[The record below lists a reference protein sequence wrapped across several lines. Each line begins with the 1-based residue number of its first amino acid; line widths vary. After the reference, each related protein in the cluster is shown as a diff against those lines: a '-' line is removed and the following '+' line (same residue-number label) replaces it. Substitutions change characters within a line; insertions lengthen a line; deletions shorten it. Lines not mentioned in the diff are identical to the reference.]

1 VLYTTDDLRVGFTMT
16 DPKHLGKVLMVDDV
30 FENIDMMLRVLNR
43 EGYEVVIA
51 RDGEEAMVKVAEH
64 QPDIILLDVMMPG
77 IDGFQVCQR
86 LKQDD
91 STKDIPVIFITAL
104 ANTVYIVKG
113 FEVGAVDFI
122 TKPFRPKE
130 VVARVNTHLTV
141 TRQRKEIERLRE
153 QDRVYFE
160 KLSAMKDDVMNMA
173 SHDLKNPLNN
183 VKTAVSL
190 LRRQGGAGDEK
201 GEELLRIIENS
212 AEQMKNLI
220 TGLLDLAKIETGRAI
235 NLQPVKVNKFLDD
248 NLSIFKL
255 VAQDKNITLSFT
267 PIDEEAVV
275 PLDLERMEQVLQNL
289 LSNAIKYTPTGG
301 KVSLGAEITPV
312 SIVIKIQ
319 DTGMG
324 IPKDDLPHLFEKFYR
339 VKNSAH
345 MQVEG
350 TGLGLS
356 IVKSIVEKHDGTIT
370 VESEFYRGTTFSI
383 HLPY

>member
-1 VLYTTDDLRVGFTMT
+1 MADIK
-16 DPKHLGKVLMVDDV
+16 PLGKVLIVDDV
-30 FENIDMMLRVLNR
+30 YENIDMMLRVLNR
-43 EGYEVVIA
+43 EGYEVLIA
-51 RDGEEAMVKVAEH
+51 KDGEEALDKVIEYK
-64 QPDIILLDVMMPG
+64 PDIILLDVMMPG

-86 LKQDD
+86 LKQNEA
-91 STKDIPVIFITAL
+91 TKDIPVIFITAL

-141 TRQRKEIERLRE
+141 TRQRQEIERLRE

-173 SHDLKNPLNN
+173 SHDLKNPLNT

-190 LRRQGGAGDEK
+190 MRRRNPDMDEK
-201 GEELLRIIENS
+201 TSELLHIIENS
-212 AEQMKNLI
+212 AEMMKNLI

-235 NLQPVKVNKFLDD
+235 NLQPVQLNKFLDD
-248 NLSIFKL
+248 NLTIFKL
-255 VAQDKNITLSFT
+255 AASDKNITLTFL
-267 PIDEEAVV
+267 PPNEDAVV
-275 PLDLERMEQVLQNL
+275 PMDLERMEQVLQNL
-289 LSNAIKYTPTGG
+289 LSNAIKYTPDGG
-301 KVSLGAEITPV
+301 TVTLSAEITAD
-312 SIVIKIQ
+312 SVIIKVQ

-339 VKNSAH
+339 VKNDAH

-356 IVKSIVEKHDGTIT
+356 IVKSIVENHDGTIT
-370 VESEFYRGTTFSI
+370 VESEVNKGTTFFI
-383 HLPY
+383 RLPY

>member
-1 VLYTTDDLRVGFTMT
+1 MT
-16 DPKHLGKVLMVDDV
+16 DPKHLGRVLMVDDV

-43 EGYEVVIA
+43 EGYEVIIA
-51 RDGEEAMVKVAEH
+51 KDGEEAMVKVDEH

-86 LKQDD
+86 LKQNDA
-91 STKDIPVIFITAL
+91 TKDIPVIFITAL

-153 QDRVYFE
+153 QDRIYFE
-160 KLSAMKDDVMNMA
+160 KLTAMKDDVMNMA

-190 LRRQGGAGDEK
+190 LRRQGNGTLDEK

-220 TGLLDLAKIETGRAI
+220 SGLLDLAKIETGRAI
-235 NLQPVKVNKFLDD
+235 NLQPVKLDKFLDD
-248 NLSIFKL
+248 NMSIFKL
-255 VAQDKNITLSFT
+255 AASDKA
-267 PIDEEAVV
+267 IDLTFIPLEEDAVV
-275 PLDLERMEQVLQNL
+275 PMDLERMEQVLQNL
-289 LSNAIKYTPTGG
+289 LSNAIKYTPNGG
-301 KVSLGAEITPV
+301 KVTLTAEITPD
-312 SIVIKIQ
+312 SAIIKVQ

-324 IPKDDLPHLFEKFYR
+324 IPPDDLPHLFEKFYR

-356 IVKSIVEKHDGTIT
+356 IVKSIVENHDGIIK
-370 VESEFYRGTTFSI
+370 VESELNRGTTFSI

>member
-1 VLYTTDDLRVGFTMT
+1 MT

-43 EGYEVVIA
+43 EGYEVIIA
-51 RDGEEAMVKVAEH
+51 RDGEEAMVQVAEH
-64 QPDIILLDVMMPG
+64 DPDIILLDVMMPG

-86 LKQDD
+86 LKQNDA
-91 STKDIPVIFITAL
+91 TKDIPVIFITAL

-160 KLSAMKDDVMNMA
+160 KLTAMKDDVMNMA

-190 LRRQGGAGDEK
+190 IRRQRKEDDEK

-255 VAQDKNITLSFT
+255 AAHDKNITLEFT

-275 PLDLERMEQVLQNL
+275 PMDLERMEQVLQNL
-289 LSNAIKYTPTGG
+289 LSNAIKYTPAGG
-301 KVSLGAEITPV
+301 KVMLGAVITPD
-312 SIVIKIQ
+312 SIIINVQ

-324 IPKDDLPHLFEKFYR
+324 IPADDLPHLFEKFYR

-356 IVKSIVEKHDGTIT
+356 IVKSIVENHDGTIT
-370 VESEFYRGTTFSI
+370 VESEFNKGTTFSI